1 MTVSRYNL
9 VVVLTVAL
17 GSFTYGFDSAIIGSV
32 FGLPSFF
39 SYFGLTLNGSSSA
52 SIIGAANGLFAG
64 GGMIGAAFNGWLAD
78 RLGRVKAI
86 QIPCVLGVIAAAI
99 MGASVHVAMF
109 LVGRCLSGIACGMFS
124 IATPLY
130 QSEISPA
137 HQRGKMVGSHGI
149 LVVTGYAFAAWTGYG
164 CYFETHL
171 EAQWRLC
178 LSLQAVAPLLL
189 VLTTPWIP
197 ESPRWLISQ
206 GQRDQAWSTLNRLQ
220 PVTTDHDGS
229 TVEIYR
235 EICEQIA
242 VESESSNNVLQS
254 IKDPQTRK
262 RLLCVF
268 FVQCLAQSSGILVI
282 SNYQILLWN
291 NLGLY
296 GSLPL
301 LLYSVYTSWAAIL
314 NWVASR
320 MVDRLGR
327 VRMMVVGICGCVV
340 MMSCYTAMVARYSST
355 DNQAGN
361 VMGIVFLFL
370 HVTFYAIFV
379 DTVSYVYCSE
389 IFPMHERAKGMAL
402 SIFGLFMMTLTA
414 DDLPVY
420 TEAASTAFAQVG
432 WKYYLVFI
440 IVPASGVPVLA
451 RLPETKGLTLEES
464 ATLFGIPTPPLG
476 DMEKAQ
482 VEHIEGT
489 TSGEDV
495 PETMTI
501 RH

>member
-9 VVVLTVAL
+9 LVVLTVAL
-17 GSFTYGFDSAIIGSV
+17 GSFAYGFDSAIIGSV

-39 SYFGLTLNGSSSA
+39 SYF
-52 SIIGAANGLFAG
+52 AANGLFAG

-99 MGASVHVAMF
+99 MGASVRITIF

-124 IATPLY
+124 IVTPLY

-149 LVVTGYAFAAWTGYG
+149 LVVTGYVSVHATAD
-164 CYFETHL
+164 FEGL
-171 EAQWRLC
+171 DRV
-178 LSLQAVAPLLL
+178 QADEVVWGSVAPLLL

-197 ESPRWLISQ
+197 ESPRWLIAQ
-206 GQRDQAWSTLNRLQ
+206 GQRNQAWSILKRLQ

-229 TVEIYR
+229 TVETYR

-242 VESESSNNVLQS
+242 VESERSNNV
-254 IKDPQTRK
+254 
-262 RLLCVF
+262 
-268 FVQCLAQSSGILVI
+268 
-282 SNYQILLWN
+282 LLWN

-327 VRMMVVGICGCVV
+327 VRMMVVDICGCVV
-340 MMSCYTAMVARYSST
+340 MMSCYTAVVARYSST
-355 DNQAGN
+355 DSQAGN
-361 VMGIVFLFL
+361 VMEIVFLFL
-370 HVTFYAIFV
+370 HVKFYAIFV

-389 IFPMHERAKGMAL
+389 RFPLHERAKGMAL
-402 SIFGLFMMTLTA
+402 SIFGLFMMTLI
-414 DDLPVY
+414 Y
-420 TEAASTAFAQVG
+420 TEAASTAFTRVG

-451 RLPETKGLTLEES
+451 RLPESKGLTLEES

-476 DMEKAQ
+476 YMEKAQ

-495 PETMTI
+495 PDTMKI